1 MDQRQVD
8 QRSFRKNK
16 TLEFKNRAI
25 EKNLDFQDS
34 AEDGNQAKKPADF
47 LSPTLEVYKMI
58 IFLMIIHYFDG

>member
-34 AEDGNQAKKPADF
+34 AGNGNREET
-47 LSPTLEVYKMI
+47 S
-58 IFLMIIHYFDG
+58 

>member
-1 MDQRQVD
+1 MD

-34 AEDGNQAKKPADF
+34 AGNGNQAKKPADF

-58 IFLMIIHYFDG
+58 IF